1 VKFSINTPPFDSIPG
16 LGRGLLLRVP
26 PHGFARGASLI
37 LRGLLQLLK
46 AAGAI
51 HAGGSRKI
59 RFRRD
64 QQGGLRFAGVKM
76 LEDDAVGFDWKPE
89 QIALFPMVALI
100 VDKRV
105 FGTLDRNENHA
116 ALAAKGEIG
125 RSPNFRTRKPES
137 CGSNRSLWN
146 WKG

>member
-1 VKFSINTPPFDSIPG
+1 MKFSISTSTIRLEPG
-16 LGRGLLLRVP
+16 VGRGLLLRIP
-26 PHGFARGASLI
+26 SHGFGRGASLI

-46 AAGAI
+46 AASAVD
-51 HAGGSRKI
+51 AGGGRKI
-59 RFRRD
+59 WLRGD
-64 QQGGLRFAGVKM
+64 QQGTCAVACVKM